1 MFWAVSGLCLASVI
15 AFAFYAPRVGITS
28 LDSLL
33 TSEKRFAEVDG
44 DLTVFGYY
52 RWGVSLA
59 GIGVILGAYAV
70 AQHGMRWR
78 SSLGGVTFVA
88 LVLATF
94 FSVVTSNR
102 SELLAVLA
110 IATLTVVAVRQREPR
125 PTSLLFATLAALAVV
140 ATLAG
145 LRAVGQDQVASLG
158 SAVSPASAADNI
170 FASGDWMDVGPLS
183 VIVTRVPERYDYAY
197 GRTPLSILWAPI
209 PREVWRGKPPVRI
222 GPELGQRVLGF
233 DPDRRSGDPPG
244 LIGEGWVNGGLV
256 GVLLAMAVLGL
267 LLRRV
272 ELLYRAGPATG
283 GLSALP
289 YGLLAVSLALVLPT
303 GDVTGTVLF
312 LLQILLPAIAVLWLA
327 RPRLAD
333 ARSS

>member
-1 MFWAVSGLCLASVI
+1 
-15 AFAFYAPRVGITS
+15 
-28 LDSLL
+28 
-33 TSEKRFAEVDG
+33 
-44 DLTVFGYY
+44 
-52 RWGVSLA
+52 
-59 GIGVILGAYAV
+59 
-70 AQHGMRWR
+70 
-78 SSLGGVTFVA
+78 
-88 LVLATF
+88 
-94 FSVVTSNR
+94 
-102 SELLAVLA
+102 
-110 IATLTVVAVRQREPR
+110 
-125 PTSLLFATLAALAVV
+125 
-140 ATLAG
+140 
-145 LRAVGQDQVASLG
+145 
-158 SAVSPASAADNI
+158 
-170 FASGDWMDVGPLS
+170 MDVGPLS

-209 PREVWRGKPPVRI
+209 PRGVWRGKPPVRI

-312 LLQILLPAIAVLWLA
+312 LLQILLPVIAVLWLA
-327 RPRLAD
+327 RPRLAEAL